1 MTTETEIKRK
11 LFSVAEY
18 HKMIEAGV
26 FHEDDR
32 LELLGGEIVA
42 MSPIGS
48 RHAACANRLNRLFTK
63 RLGDQAIVAVQNP
76 VEISEE
82 SAPQPDLSLLKPRTD
97 FYSAAH
103 PKPSDIYLLVEIA
116 DTTAI
121 YDRRVKLP
129 FYARASIP
137 EVWLIDLETQKIEVY
152 REPSAQGYRQ
162 TEIVEREQ
170 SLKIHAFSDVELKVT
185 EILG

>member
-1 MTTETEIKRK
+1 MAVEIKRK

-26 FHEDDR
+26 LHEDDR

-48 RHAACANRLNRLFTK
+48 RHAACVDRLNRLFTK
-63 RLGDQAIVAVQNP
+63 RLGDSVIVRVQNP
-76 VEISEE
+76 VELSDESE
-82 SAPQPDLSLLKPRTD
+82 PQPDLSLLKPRTD
-97 FYSAAH
+97 FYSEAH
-103 PKPSDIYLLVEIA
+103 PQSSDIYLLVEVA
-116 DTTAI
+116 DTTAN

-129 FYARASIP
+129 FYARAGII
-137 EVWLIDLETQKIEVY
+137 EIWLIDLEVQQIEVY
-152 REPSAQGYRQ
+152 REPSAKGYRQ
-162 TEIVEREQ
+162 TQVVERGQ
-170 SLKIHAFSDVELKVT
+170 SLKIQAFPDVELKAN

>member
-1 MTTETEIKRK
+1 MSTQIVRK
-11 LFSVAEY
+11 LFTVAEY
-18 HKMIEAGV
+18 HKMIEV
-26 FHEDDR
+26 EVLREDDR

-48 RHAACANRLNRLFTK
+48 RHAACVSRLTHLLIE
-63 RLGDQAIVAVQNP
+63 RLGRRAIVNVQNP
-76 VEISEE
+76 VQLDEE
-82 SAPQPDLSLLKPRTD
+82 SEPQPDLSLLKPRPD

-103 PKPSDIYLLVEIA
+103 PKPSDIYLLVEVA
-116 DTTAI
+116 DTTAA

-129 FYARASIP
+129 FYAKAGIP
-137 EVWLIDLETQKIEVY
+137 EVWLIDLEAEKIEVY

-162 TEIVEREQ
+162 MQTVERGQ
-170 SLKIHAFSDVELKVT
+170 SLRIQAFPDVELKAN

>member
-1 MTTETEIKRK
+1 MSTQIVRK
-11 LFSVAEY
+11 HFTVSEY

-32 LELLGGEIVA
+32 IELLGGEIVA

-48 RHAACANRLNRLFTK
+48 RHAACVNRLNRLFMK

-76 VEISEE
+76 IEISEE
-82 SAPQPDLSLLKPRTD
+82 SEPQPDLTLLKSRPD

-103 PKPSDIYLLVEIA
+103 PKPSDIYLLVEVA
-116 DTTAI
+116 DTTAS

-129 FYARASIP
+129 FYARAGIT
-137 EVWLIDLETQKIEVY
+137 EVWLIDLEAQQVEVY

-162 TEIVEREQ
+162 MQIVERGQ
-170 SLKIHAFSDVELKVT
+170 SLKIQAFPDVTLNVD
-185 EILG
+185 EILS

>member
-1 MTTETEIKRK
+1 MSTQIVRK
-11 LFSVAEY
+11 LFNVAEY

-26 FHEDDR
+26 LHEDDR

-48 RHAACANRLNRLFTK
+48 RHAACVDRLNRLFTK
-63 RLGDQAIVAVQNP
+63 RLGDSVIVRVQNP
-76 VEISEE
+76 VELSDESE
-82 SAPQPDLSLLKPRTD
+82 PQPDLSLLKPRTD
-97 FYSAAH
+97 FYSEAH
-103 PKPSDIYLLVEIA
+103 PQSSDIYLLVEVA
-116 DTTAI
+116 DTTTN

-129 FYARASIP
+129 FYARAGII
-137 EVWLIDLETQKIEVY
+137 EVWLIDLEAQKIEVY

-162 TEIVEREQ
+162 MQTVERGQ
-170 SLKIHAFSDVELKVT
+170 SLRIQAFPDVELKAN

>member
-1 MTTETEIKRK
+1 MAVVIKRK
-11 LFSVAEY
+11 LFSVVEY

-32 LELLGGEIVA
+32 IELLGGEIVA

-48 RHAACANRLNRLFTK
+48 RHAACVDRLAQLFMERLNR
-63 RLGDQAIVAVQNP
+63 RAIVRVQNP

-82 SAPQPDLSLLKPRTD
+82 SEPQPDLTLLKSRPD
-97 FYSAAH
+97 FYSSAH
-103 PKPSDIYLLVEIA
+103 PKPSDIYLLVEVA
-116 DTTAI
+116 DTTAS

-129 FYARASIP
+129 FYARAGIP
-137 EVWLIDLETQKIEVY
+137 EVWLIDLEAQQIEVY

-162 TEIVEREQ
+162 MQIVERGQ
-170 SLKIHAFSDVELKVT
+170 SLRVQAFSEIELKT
-185 EILG
+185 EEIMG

>member
-1 MTTETEIKRK
+1 MAIEIKRK
-11 LFSVAEY
+11 LFNVAEY

-26 FHEDDR
+26 LHEDDR
-32 LELLGGEIVA
+32 LELLGGEIVT

-48 RHAACANRLNRLFTK
+48 RHAAYVDRLNRLFTK
-63 RLGDQAIVAVQNP
+63 QLGDSVIVRVQNP
-76 VEISEE
+76 VELSDESE
-82 SAPQPDLSLLKPRTD
+82 PQPDLSLLKPRAD

-103 PKPSDIYLLVEIA
+103 PKPDDIYLLVEVA
-116 DTTAI
+116 DTTAS

-129 FYARASIP
+129 FYAKASIV
-137 EVWLIDLETQKIEVY
+137 EVWLIDLEAQKIEVY

-162 TEIVEREQ
+162 TQIVERGQ
-170 SLKIHAFSDVELKVT
+170 SLKIQAFPDVELKAN